1 MTAEYGVQRG
11 RQRIDVGVLGD
22 RLLGE
27 NLRRRVRGSDRLNG
41 FAEWSVGIDQCGQ
54 AEVSQP
60 GVVIGVDQ
68 DVGRLDVPVQHAKQV
83 RRGEGVRDPYP
94 HVADPALARTWILGH
109 PPRQRTART
118 QFHDEEGAVVAEKAG
133 VVNRDDAGVSGHPAR
148 SARLTQEATLFRFGV
163 QLAFVDLDGDQPV
176 QGLLPSLPDDSE
188 AAAGDRAPIRHTGNF
203 RWNGGS
209 HANQDSSDSAALTLY
224 TTSLADNVRFVSR
237 SVYVASPEGLTGKS
251 AVALGLLDA
260 LTREVGSVGVFRP
273 LTTASS
279 GNDDIDLSVDLLVNQ
294 PGISQ
299 SYDEAIGV
307 TYEAARE
314 DADEALHIIVE
325 RFGQLTDRF
334 EVILV
339 IGSDYTDVATGTEL
353 SFNAKIAANLGSPV
367 VLVVHGRRRTP
378 EQIRAAADS
387 AIAELRANHAQTV
400 AVIANRVD
408 HEAADAIRRALA
420 DLPDV
425 VTAAITESPL
435 LSAPTFRALVEAA
448 DAELVQ
454 GSQAWM
460 DREALSLIVAAMSL
474 PHVLD
479 RLSPDVAVIA
489 PSDRTDLI
497 PGLML
502 AHQSGTFP
510 ALSGILLTGGYEI
523 PESIR
528 RLSEGVQQ
536 DLPIAMTSLGTFTTA
551 ERLMRVRGPI
561 TKDSSRKIETA
572 RRVFAEQVDHAAL
585 LSAIDV
591 PGSAVC
597 TPLMFE
603 YQLMERARADRQR
616 IVLPESQDDRIL
628 EAAAILLRRG
638 VANLTLLGDETKVR
652 ARASTLGLDL
662 DEVSIMSPLDADLV
676 EQFAAAYAE
685 ARAHKGMTVER
696 ARETVTDISYFGTLM
711 VHLGLADGMV
721 SGAVNTTA
729 HTIRPALEFIKT
741 KPGVKTISSV
751 FLMCLADRVLVYGDC
766 AVIPVPTT
774 EQLADIAIS
783 SAETAQQFGI
793 EPRVAMLSY
802 STGTSGSGADVEKVR
817 AATELVAQ
825 RAPELLLEGPIQY
838 DAAIDPEV
846 ARTKLP
852 ESPVAGRATVFIFP
866 DLNTGNNTYKAVQRS
881 ARAIAIGPVLQGL
894 RKPVNDLSRG
904 ALVSDIVNT
913 VAITAVQAQ
922 TIKQAR
928 PMGEAAAGTGA

>member
-1 MTAEYGVQRG
+1 MG
-11 RQRIDVGVLGD
+11 
-22 RLLGE
+22 
-27 NLRRRVRGSDRLNG
+27 
-41 FAEWSVGIDQCGQ
+41 
-54 AEVSQP
+54 
-60 GVVIGVDQ
+60 
-68 DVGRLDVPVQHAKQV
+68 
-83 RRGEGVRDPYP
+83 
-94 HVADPALARTWILGH
+94 
-109 PPRQRTART
+109 
-118 QFHDEEGAVVAEKAG
+118 
-133 VVNRDDAGVSGHPAR
+133 
-148 SARLTQEATLFRFGV
+148 
-163 QLAFVDLDGDQPV
+163 
-176 QGLLPSLPDDSE
+176 
-188 AAAGDRAPIRHTGNF
+188 
-203 RWNGGS
+203 
-209 HANQDSSDSAALTLY
+209 
-224 TTSLADNVRFVSR
+224 R

-260 LTREVGSVGVFRP
+260 LTREVRSVGVYRP
-273 LTTASS
+273 LTTAGS
-279 GNDDIDLSVDLLVNQ
+279 GSDDIDLIVDLLVNQ

-299 SYDEAIGV
+299 SYDDAIGV
-307 TYEAARE
+307 TYEAARQ
-314 DADEALHIIVE
+314 DADEAMHVIVE

-339 IGSDYTDVATGTEL
+339 VGSDYTDVATGTEL

-367 VLVVHGRRRTP
+367 VLVVHGRERSP

-387 AIAELRANHAQTV
+387 AMAELRVNHAQTV

-408 HEAADAIRRALA
+408 HDSVEAICAALA
-420 DLPDV
+420 DLPEDV
-425 VTAAITESPL
+425 VTAAIPESPL

-448 DAELVQ
+448 DAELLL

-460 DREALSLIVAAMSL
+460 DREAMGVIVAAMSL

-479 RLSPDVAVIA
+479 RLVPDVAVIA
-489 PSDRTDLI
+489 ASDRTDLL

-510 ALSGILLTGGYEI
+510 ALAGILLTGGYDV
-523 PESIR
+523 PETIR

-536 DLPIAMTSLGTFTTA
+536 HLPIALTDLGTFTTA
-551 ERLMRVRGPI
+551 ERVMRVRGPI

-572 RRVFAEQVDHAAL
+572 HREFAEQVDQAAL
-585 LSAIDV
+585 LRAIDV
-591 PGSAVC
+591 SGSEVR

-638 VANLTLLGDETKVR
+638 VADLTLLGDENKVR

-662 DEVSIMSPLDADLV
+662 DEASIVSPLDADLV
-676 EQFAAAYAE
+676 EKFAAAYAE
-685 ARAHKGMTVER
+685 ARAHKGMTVEL
-696 ARETVTDISYFGTLM
+696 AREIVTDISYFGTMM

-729 HTIRPALEFIKT
+729 HTIRPALEFVKT
-741 KPGVKTISSV
+741 KPGVNTVSSV

-766 AVIPVPTT
+766 AVIPEPTT

-783 SAETAQQFGI
+783 SAETARQFGI

-817 AATELVAQ
+817 AATLLVSE
-825 RAPELLLEGPIQY
+825 RSPDLLLEGPIQY
-838 DAAIDPEV
+838 DAAVDPEV

-852 ESPVAGRATVFIFP
+852 DSPVAGRATVFIFP

-881 ARAIAIGPVLQGL
+881 ANAIAIGPVLQGL

-904 ALVSDIVNT
+904 ALISDIVNT

-922 TIKQAR
+922 AIKQAQ
-928 PMGEAAAGTGA
+928 PAQPATAGSPG